1 MSSIDVVIPCFQ
13 YGRFLRNSVGSVSCQ
28 NVDALRVLII
38 DNASTDDSL
47 DVARQLAAEDKR
59 INIIA
64 HERNLGPIASF
75 NEGIDWATADYYMS
89 LDADDLLTPGCLKRA
104 MSIMDEDQSIAFCYG
119 AEREISSDGT
129 ISNGIVGEQPDVGW
143 RVSTGTE
150 FIKRLCS
157 KGYNFVANPT
167 VVRRT
172 RIQKSIGYYDP
183 DLTYAV
189 DMNMWLRLATRGKV
203 AATSAVQGI
212 RRVHPGQMTQV
223 YRDTPVIDLIEHL
236 NNFEHFFHHEG
247 GQLPSARSDRAKVV
261 RRIAFNGLYMAGML
275 MLNRQLWQ
283 SLHCIHFSLTTYAR
297 LLAQFLRK
305 GPLLTRV
312 GRLLAELFQRV

>member
-13 YGRFLRNSVGSVSCQ
+13 YGRFLRDSVGSVLSQ
-28 NVDALRVLII
+28 NVDSLRVLII

-47 DVARQLAAEDKR
+47 DVARRLASEDKR
-59 INIIA
+59 VNIIA

-75 NEGIDWATADYYMS
+75 NEGIDWANADYYMN
-89 LDADDLLTPGCLKRA
+89 LDADDLLAPGCLKRA
-104 MSIMDEDQSIAFCYG
+104 MSIMDEDQTIAFCYG
-119 AEREISSDGT
+119 AEREILSDDT
-129 ISNGIVGEQPDVGW
+129 ISNGVISEQPDVW

-183 DLTYAV
+183 NLTYAV

-203 AATSAVQGI
+203 AETSAVQGI
-212 RRVHPGQMTQV
+212 RRVHAGQLTQA

-236 NNFEHFFHHEG
+236 NNFEHFFRHEG
-247 GQLPSARSDRAKVV
+247 GQMPSARSDRAKVV

-275 MLNRQLWQ
+275 MLARRPQQ
-283 SLHCIHFSLTTYAR
+283 SFRCVQFALMTYAG
-297 LLAQFLRK
+297 LLAQSLRQ
-305 GPLLTRV
+305 PAAADAR
-312 GRLLAELFQRV
+312 A